1 MGASD
6 YTDGGGWAKLD
17 GTAVD
22 ELSAI
27 ISTFSPKY
35 IEKHTRMLLA
45 LYQSMSASG
54 VITMGYRTL
63 AERAGVT
70 KRAAETFVK
79 KLEDSGDLVII
90 GEKVNNGG
98 RYVARRFSWMGG
110 VTLEGDTPTR
120 KQGGLRDTPTRKQGG
135 LRDTSELLKSSQRA
149 GGSAT
154 AAPTPNDSESF
165 PPKPQE
171 ISNPLFKQRA
181 DLFLEGGE

>member
-1 MGASD
+1 MAARD

-17 GTAVD
+17 ATAVN
-22 ELSAI
+22 ELAAI

-45 LYQSMSASG
+45 LYQSMGASG

-90 GEKVNNGG
+90 GETVNDGG

-135 LRDTSELLKSSQRA
+135 LRDTSELLRSSQKG

-154 AAPTPNDSESF
+154 AAP
-165 PPKPQE
+165 PPIGTE
-171 ISNPLFKQRA
+171 IFDPDEF
-181 DLFLEGGE
+181 DLPGMIEI

>member
-1 MGASD
+1 MAARD

-17 GTAVD
+17 ATAVN
-22 ELSAI
+22 ELAAI

-45 LYQSMSASG
+45 LYQSMGASG

-90 GEKVNNGG
+90 GETVNDGG

-120 KQGGLRDTPTRKQGG
+120 KQGGLRDT
-135 LRDTSELLKSSQRA
+135 SELLRSSQKG

-154 AAPTPNDSESF
+154 AAP
-165 PPKPQE
+165 PPIGTE
-171 ISNPLFKQRA
+171 IFDPDEF
-181 DLFLEGGE
+181 DLPGMIEI